1 MSIGLTSNWGAFVDW
16 RRVALV
22 TILAALP
29 VAALPLFAG
38 EYIVHVMAIG
48 AYYVIMAASWNLL
61 AGFTG
66 QFSLA
71 HHAFAAVGGYTSG
84 LLIYHLKVPLWVSL
98 PAGIVAAGI
107 AGFIIGILVL
117 RMRAIYLS
125 IATWAFAETFRI
137 LLTAAYD
144 FTRGDLGL
152 SVPSLYGHVRPVVY
166 YYTFT
171 VVAGLCLLLMHVI
184 LKSPVGYFMRAV
196 KDDQMRA
203 ASLGVDTTRVKLF
216 AFVVSSAMA
225 GLAGVLNAHYVLTLT
240 PSIVDFSEMAK
251 IIIMVVIGGMGTL
264 IGPVLATP
272 GIHFLTAYLTD
283 WGEWSMV
290 VFSAIVI
297 VMMRT
302 YPGGLAAMLENV
314 RRRRRK
320 QIEMGNALSSRP
332 E

>member
-1 MSIGLTSNWGAFVDW
+1 MDW
-16 RRVALV
+16 RRVATV
-22 TILAALP
+22 TAAAAIPVLAVP
-29 VAALPLFAG
+29 FVASEFV
-38 EYIVHVMAIG
+38 VHVLTIAT
-48 AYYVIMAASWNLL
+48 YYVILASSWNLL

-71 HHAFAAVGGYTSG
+71 QHAFAAVGAYTSG
-84 LLIYHLKVPLWVSL
+84 LLVYHLKTPLWLSV
-98 PAGIVAAGI
+98 PAGVVAAAF
-107 AGFIIGILVL
+107 AGLLLGLLVL

-152 SVPSLYGHVRPVVY
+152 SVPSLYGHVRPVTY
-166 YYTFT
+166 YYTFV
-171 VVAGLCLLLMHVI
+171 VVAAVCLILMYVI
-184 LKSPVGYFMRAV
+184 LSSPIGYFMRSI
-196 KDDQMRA
+196 KDDQIRA

-251 IIIMVVIGGMGTL
+251 IIVIVVIGGMGTFL
-264 IGPVLATP
+264 GPILAAP
-272 GIHFLTAYLTD
+272 PIHFLNAYLTA

-290 VFSAIVI
+290 VFAGIVI
-297 VMMRT
+297 LLMRV
-302 YPGGLAAMLENV
+302 YPAGLAGLLAAL
-314 RRRRRK
+314 RRRK
-320 QIEMGNALSSRP
+320 PNHD
-332 E
+332 

>member
-1 MSIGLTSNWGAFVDW
+1 MSIGLTSNWGAFFDW

-22 TILAALP
+22 SLLTAAP
-29 VAALPLFAG
+29 VAALPFVVN

-71 HHAFAAVGGYTSG
+71 HHAFAAVGGYASG
-84 LLIYHLKVPLWVSL
+84 LLVYHLKVPLWVSV
-98 PAGIVAAGI
+98 PAGIAAAGL
-107 AGFIIGILVL
+107 AGLLIGILVL

-137 LLTAAYD
+137 LLTAAYE

-152 SVPSLYGHVRPVVY
+152 SVPSLYGHVRPIVY
-166 YYTFT
+166 YYTFAII
-171 VVAGLCLLLMHVI
+171 AGLCLLVMHVI
-184 LKSPVGYFMRAV
+184 LKSPIGYFMRAV
-196 KDDQMRA
+196 KDDEMRA
-203 ASLGVDTTRVKLF
+203 ASLGVDTTKVKLF
-216 AFVVSSAMA
+216 AFVISSAMA

-251 IIIMVVIGGMGTL
+251 IIVMVVIGGMGSFL
-264 IGPVLATP
+264 GPLLATP
-272 GIHFLTAYLTD
+272 PIHFLTAYMTD

-290 VFSAIVI
+290 IFAGIVI

-302 YPGGLAAMLENV
+302 YPGGLAALLTSIQ
-314 RRRRRK
+314 R
-320 QIEMGNALSSRP
+320 SRLGK
-332 E
+332 

>member
-1 MSIGLTSNWGAFVDW
+1 MSVGLSANWGAFVDW

-22 TILAALP
+22 TVLAALP
-29 VAALPLFAG
+29 VAALPFVVN

-48 AYYVIMAASWNLL
+48 AYYVIMGASWNLL

-71 HHAFAAVGGYTSG
+71 HHAFAACGGYTSG
-84 LLIYHLKVPLWVSL
+84 LLVYHLQVPLWVSV
-98 PAGIVAAGI
+98 PAGVASAGL

-137 LLTAAYD
+137 LLTAGYD

-152 SVPSLYGHVRPVVY
+152 SVPSLYGHVRPIVY

-171 VVAGLCLLLMHVI
+171 IVAGFCLLLIHVI

-196 KDDQMRA
+196 RDDQMRA

-240 PSIVDFSEMAK
+240 PSIVDFGEMAK
-251 IIIMVVIGGMGTL
+251 IIVMVVIGGMGSF
-264 IGPVLATP
+264 IGPILATP
-272 GIHFLTAYLTD
+272 PIHFLTAYLTD
-283 WGEWSMV
+283 WGEWSTV
-290 VFSAIVI
+290 IFSGIVI
-297 VMMRT
+297 VIMRT
-302 YPGGLAAMLENV
+302 YPGGLAALLESM
-314 RRRRRK
+314 RRDRRRK
-320 QIEMGNALSSRP
+320 
-332 E
+332 

>member
-1 MSIGLTSNWGAFVDW
+1 MSVGLTRNWGAFVDW
-16 RRVALV
+16 QRVAIV

-29 VAALPLFAG
+29 VAVLPFIVS
-38 EYIVHVMAIG
+38 EYVVHVMAIG
-48 AYYVIMAASWNLL
+48 SYYVILGTSWNLL

-71 HHAFAAVGGYTSG
+71 HHAFAAVGGYASG
-84 LLIYHLKVPLWVSL
+84 LLVYHLKAPLWLSL
-98 PAGIVAAGI
+98 PAGIAAAGL
-107 AGFIIGILVL
+107 AGFVIGILVL

-152 SVPSLYGHVRPVVY
+152 SVPSLYGHVRPIVY
-166 YYTFT
+166 YYTF
-171 VVAGLCLLLMHVI
+171 AAMAALCLMVMHVI
-184 LKSPVGYFMRAV
+184 LQSPVGHFMRAIR
-196 KDDQMRA
+196 DDPMRA

-251 IIIMVVIGGMGTL
+251 IIVMVVIGGMGSF
-264 IGPVLATP
+264 IGPILATP
-272 GIHFLTAYLTD
+272 PIHFLTAYLTD

-290 VFSAIVI
+290 VFASIVI
-297 VMMRT
+297 LMMRA
-302 YPGGLAAMLENV
+302 YPGGLAAA
-314 RRRRRK
+314 
-320 QIEMGNALSSRP
+320 IERAKRWR
-332 E
+332 

>member
-16 RRVALV
+16 RQVALV
-22 TILAALP
+22 TVLAALP
-29 VAALPLFAG
+29 VAALPFVVN

-48 AYYVIMAASWNLL
+48 AYYVIMGASWNLL

-71 HHAFAAVGGYTSG
+71 HHAFAACGGYTSG
-84 LLIYHLKVPLWVSL
+84 LLIYHLKVPLWLSL
-98 PAGIVAAGI
+98 PAGIVSAGL

-171 VVAGLCLLLMHVI
+171 IIAGLCLLLMHVI
-184 LKSPVGYFMRAV
+184 LKSPVGYFLRAV

-251 IIIMVVIGGMGTL
+251 IIVMVVIGGMGSFL
-264 IGPVLATP
+264 GPILATP
-272 GIHFLTAYLTD
+272 PIHFLTAYLTD

-290 VFSAIVI
+290 IFSGIVI

-302 YPGGLAAMLENV
+302 YPGGLAALLESI
-314 RRRRRK
+314 RRDRRRK
-320 QIEMGNALSSRP
+320 
-332 E
+332 

>member
-1 MSIGLTSNWGAFVDW
+1 MSIGLTTNWGAFVDW

-22 TILAALP
+22 SVLAALP
-29 VAALPLFAG
+29 VAALPFVAS

-71 HHAFAAVGGYTSG
+71 HHAFAACGGYTSG
-84 LLIYHLKVPLWVSL
+84 LLVYHLKVPLWVSV
-98 PAGIVAAGI
+98 PAGIAAAAL
-107 AGFIIGILVL
+107 AGFVIGILVL

-152 SVPSLYGHVRPVVY
+152 SVPSLYGHVRPIVY
-166 YYTFT
+166 YYTFAII
-171 VVAGLCLLLMHVI
+171 AGACLLIMHVI
-184 LKSPVGYFMRAV
+184 LKSPIGYFMRAV

-251 IIIMVVIGGMGTL
+251 IIVMVVIGGMGSF
-264 IGPVLATP
+264 IGPLLSTP
-272 GIHFLTAYLTD
+272 PIHFLTAYLTD

-290 VFSAIVI
+290 IFAGIVI
-297 VMMRT
+297 VMMRI
-302 YPGGLAAMLENV
+302 YPAGLGGLIEAA
-314 RRRRRK
+314 RRRR
-320 QIEMGNALSSRP
+320 IAAPG
-332 E
+332 

>member
-1 MSIGLTSNWGAFVDW
+1 MSVGLGGSWGAFVDW
-16 RRVALV
+16 RRVAAV
-22 TILAALP
+22 TLATAVPVVALP
-29 VAALPLFAG
+29 FVAS
-38 EYIVHVMAIG
+38 EYVVHVLAIAG
-48 AYYVIMAASWNLL
+48 YYVILAASWNLL

-71 HHAFAAVGGYTSG
+71 HHGFAAVGGYTSG
-84 LLIYHLKVPLWVSL
+84 LLIYHLHVPLWVSV
-98 PAGIVAAGI
+98 PAGIVTAGL
-107 AGFIIGILVL
+107 AGFLIGILVL

-125 IATWAFAETFRI
+125 IATWAFAETLRI

-171 VVAGLCLLLMHVI
+171 GIAALCVLVMYVI
-184 LKSPVGYFMRAV
+184 LKSPAGYFMRAI

-251 IIIMVVIGGMGTL
+251 IIVMVVIGGLGSFV
-264 IGPVLATP
+264 GPLLATP
-272 GIHFLTAYLTD
+272 PVHFLTAYLTD

-290 VFSAIVI
+290 VFATIVI
-297 VMMRT
+297 VLMRA
-302 YPGGLAAMLENV
+302 YPAGVAGLLDAL
-314 RRRRRK
+314 RRRGKAAPGRAPL
-320 QIEMGNALSSRP
+320 GAV
-332 E
+332 